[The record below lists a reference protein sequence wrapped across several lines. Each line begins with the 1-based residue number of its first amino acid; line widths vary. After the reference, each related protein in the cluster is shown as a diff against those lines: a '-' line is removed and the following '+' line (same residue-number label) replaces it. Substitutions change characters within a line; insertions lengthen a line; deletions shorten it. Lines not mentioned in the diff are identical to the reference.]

1 MSWSFFFSVHFS
13 VRLPN
18 NSLILGSYRVELH
31 YAVLILPRQIQYP
44 PEEVLRGLPSKERF
58 THGELGSLGAYFE
71 ISFLWKVDKWRTKD
85 VIKSLQHLLPYQ
97 YSNPRAYRNDRR
109 PSFPEYTSYI
119 ITIVILVLLQKNK
132 KTESGNYQ
140 LILTSK
146 ATNINTNKE
155 GIKR

>member
-1 MSWSFFFSVHFS
+1 M
-13 VRLPN
+13 
-18 NSLILGSYRVELH
+18 
-31 YAVLILPRQIQYP
+31 QYP